1 MNSHE
6 VVSSQLI
13 YKFECLEIIL
23 SICKSLLNN
32 TVFFCF
38 TRRNFKS
45 KAGLRDESEKPS
57 SEYSFFFPRE
67 VGRKLIEELPAT
79 IDFIQHVLTKEVKNP
94 SEGYFTNICE
104 RLIASSENREY
115 YLGIR
120 QSNQFGSYQI
130 YLSRHNLYVQPIK
143 VTDFSFT
150 PTAARALMGHLQ
162 HLMIAADSLHESQL
176 ANEPKTIPLERA
188 TTDTVLFDYFVLRR
202 PSKWRT

>member
-1 MNSHE
+1 MDSQKHE

-38 TRRNFKS
+38 TRRNFKT
-45 KAGLRDESEKPS
+45 KAGLRDDGSEKPS

-79 IDFIQHVLTKEVKNP
+79 IDYIQHVLTKEVKNP

-115 YLGIR
+115 YLGIK

-130 YLSRHNLYVQPIK
+130 YLSRHNLYVQPNK
-143 VTDFSFT
+143 VTDFSIT
-150 PTAARALMGHLQ
+150 PAAARALVGHLP
-162 HLMIAADSLHESQL
+162 HLMIAADSLQESL
-176 ANEPKTIPLERA
+176 IATEPKTIPLERA
-188 TTDTVLFDYFVLRR
+188 TTDMV
-202 PSKWRT
+202 